1 MSCGQHLEETL
12 VWGEELMSL
21 IRLIPAALILFMP
34 GPALAQE
41 WIEYTSRV
49 DRFSVNFPS
58 EPKVQDIQYKTFMD
72 GVFPARIYG
81 VEVPPSRYYAGTS
94 RYSVTVVD
102 YTDAERIH
110 TERAKTCNPDA
121 QTTCVG
127 NIAQQGAGA
136 WKYDVRGA
144 MDWASEQFLKRD
156 AKVTLFVWAV
166 IDLIEGRQI
175 HLTNADRSRT
185 FAGIHMHENRLYIF
199 EATVPPGAPEP
210 LIFHQSPRFLDAD
223 GRNVRYATIYTNGFP
238 APPRVGGGGQQGQ
251 AGGPQG
257 RAQ

>member
-1 MSCGQHLEETL
+1 MR
-12 VWGEELMSL
+12 L
-21 IRLIPAALILFMP
+21 IRLIPAAFILFMS
-34 GPALAQE
+34 GPAFAQG
-41 WIEYTSRV
+41 WIEYTSRQ
-49 DRFSVNFPS
+49 DRFSVNFPG
-58 EPKVQDIQYKTFMD
+58 EPKVQDIRYTSFID
-72 GVFPARIYG
+72 GVFPARVYSA
-81 VEVPPSRYYAGTS
+81 EVGPSRYYAGPS
-94 RYSVTVVD
+94 RYSATVVD

-121 QTTCVG
+121 QSTCVG

-199 EATVPPGAPEP
+199 EATVPAGAPEP

-238 APPRVGGGGQQGQ
+238 APPRVGGQQGPGPQGQGQQG
-251 AGGPQG
+251 
-257 RAQ
+257 R